1 MAKVFEDDLT
11 VIYLTANQMPDK
23 WAVAQLASLFIAT
36 QGMPLI
42 TVSRKKITWG
52 EENILDTEP
61 KSHLNMY
68 KQMLKA
74 AKLAKT
80 RYIAAAED
88 DVLYS
93 RDHFTYMRPP
103 LDTFA
108 YNMSRWSVYS
118 WDPIFSIKHRKSNCT
133 LIAPRELF
141 IEAWEERLAKF
152 NGEIPAHRVGEV
164 GRPNL
169 DKWLGVT
176 VRKCT
181 EYWSGIPVIHL
192 NHDNGTDSTE
202 HRKRLGEHRALEIP
216 YWGTAESVVELYR
229 A

>member
-1 MAKVFEDDLT
+1 MGKFLEDLT
-11 VIYLTANQMPDK
+11 IIYLTANQLPEYWTSFQRGTLLGAIDK
-23 WAVAQLASLFIAT
+23 
-36 QGMPLI
+36 MPLI
-42 TVSRKKITWG
+42 TVSRQKTNFGDIH
-52 EENILDTEP
+52 IPDREP

-80 RYIAAAED
+80 TYIAAAED

-93 RDHFTYMRPP
+93 RDHFTFMRPP

-108 YNMSRWSVYS
+108 YNMSRWSLYT
-118 WDPIFSIKHRKSNCT
+118 WDPIYSIKRRTSNCT

-152 NGEIPAHRVGEV
+152 NGNIPPHRVGEV

-169 DKWLGVT
+169 DSWLGVT
-176 VRKCT
+176 VRKRMDF
-181 EYWSGIPVIHL
+181 YSGIPVVHF
-192 NHDNGTDSTE
+192 NHDYGTDSLE
-202 HRKRLGEHRALEIP
+202 RSKKLGDHRSLEVP
-216 YWGTAESVVELYR
+216 YWGRAEDLVEEFR
-229 A
+229 

>member
-1 MAKVFEDDLT
+1 MATVYEDDLT
-11 VIYLTANQMPDK
+11 IIYLTANEMPEF
-23 WAVAQLASLFIAT
+23 WAKYQRSILAEAIGDFPIISVTRDSGFN
-36 QGMPLI
+36 
-42 TVSRKKITWG
+42 WG
-52 EENILDTEP
+52 KTIVDTEP
-61 KSHLNMY
+61 RSHLNMY

-80 RYIAAAED
+80 KYIAAAED

-108 YNMSRWSVYS
+108 YNMSRWSLYTWEPV
-118 WDPIFSIKHRKSNCT
+118 FSIKRRKSNCT

-152 NGEIPAHRVGEV
+152 NGEIPPHRVGEV

-169 DKWLGVT
+169 DTWLGVT
-176 VRKCT
+176 VRKSM
-181 EYWSGIPVIHL
+181 EYWSGVPVVQL
-192 NHDNGTDSTE
+192 NHDNGTDSTG
-202 HRKRLGEHRALEIP
+202 HGKKLGEHRALEIP
-216 YWGTAESVVELYR
+216 YWGRAEEIVKYYEV
-229 A
+229 